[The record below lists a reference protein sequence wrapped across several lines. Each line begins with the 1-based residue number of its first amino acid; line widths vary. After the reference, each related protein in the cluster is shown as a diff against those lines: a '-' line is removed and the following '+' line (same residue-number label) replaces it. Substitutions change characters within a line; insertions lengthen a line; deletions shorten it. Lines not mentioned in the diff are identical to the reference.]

1 MPEAI
6 DTLISADWII
16 PIEPRDTLLQDH
28 AVAVHAGRIVG
39 VLPQHEAR
47 DRYNPAEQVA
57 LDSHVL
63 LPGLINLHTHAA
75 MSLLR
80 GLADDLSLMDW
91 LKNHIWPAE
100 RRWVSPQFVYDGT
113 LLACAEMLRGGI
125 TCFNDMYFFP
135 EDAYRAVRAAGM
147 RATLGMIVIEAETA
161 YAKTVDEYLN
171 KGLALRDELADDAR
185 IKTVWAPHAPYTIS
199 DATFEKILTYAGELN
214 IGIHT
219 HLHETRAE
227 IEHSVGEYG
236 LRPLQRLQQL
246 GALGPNLIAVHAV
259 HLSAQEIMD
268 LAQFGCHI
276 AHCPAS
282 NLKLASG
289 IAPIAAMS
297 AQGLNIGLGSDGAA
311 SNNRL
316 DLWSEMRLASLLAKS
331 AADDPLAVPAHA
343 ALRMA
348 TINAARALDRD
359 HEIGS
364 LVAGKQAD
372 IVAVDLQRL
381 EMTPCYDVA
390 SQLVYVASRRDV
402 SYVWIGGELLIEQ
415 GNFVQLDSH
424 AIHSSALRWHHK
436 ISGGSFA

>member
-1 MPEAI
+1 MEPI
-6 DTLISADWII
+6 DTLISADWVI
-16 PIEPRDTLLQDH
+16 PIEPRNAVLHDH
-28 AVAVHAGRIVG
+28 AVAVRDGQIIA
-39 VLPQHEAR
+39 VLPQSEAAQT
-47 DRYNPAEQVA
+47 YTAAEQITLA
-57 LDSHVL
+57 SHVL

-80 GLADDLSLMDW
+80 GLADDLSLMEW

-100 RRWVSPQFVYDGT
+100 HRWLGSDFVYDGT

-135 EDAYRAVRAAGM
+135 EDASRAVHAAKM
-147 RATLGMIVIEAETA
+147 RATLGMVVIEAETA

-171 KGLALRDELADDAR
+171 KGLALHDELGDDPR
-185 IKTVWAPHAPYTIS
+185 IQTVWAPHAPYTIG
-199 DATFEKILTYAGELN
+199 DTTFEKILTFASELN
-214 IGIHT
+214 LGIHT
-219 HLHETRAE
+219 HIHETRDE
-227 IEHSVGEYG
+227 IEQSIRQYG

-246 GALGPNLIAVHAV
+246 GVLGPNLVAVHAV
-259 HLSAQEIMD
+259 HLSAQEIAD
-268 LAQFGCHI
+268 LAAFGCHV

-289 IAPIAAMS
+289 IAPVP
-297 AQGLNIGLGSDGAA
+297 GLLEAGVNVGLGSDGAA

-316 DLWSEMRLASLLAKS
+316 DLWNEMRLAALIAKG
-331 AADDPLAVPAHA
+331 AAENPLSVTAHE

-359 HEIGS
+359 SEIGS
-364 LVAGKQAD
+364 LEAGKQAD
-372 IVAVDLQRL
+372 IVAVDISAL

-402 SYVWIGGELLIEQ
+402 THVWIGGELLVEQ
-415 GNFVQLDSH
+415 GKLTRLDSH
-424 AIHSSALRWHHK
+424 AIRSSALRWQHK
-436 ISGGSFA
+436 IAAS